1 LKKYITKY
9 YQGLFGPSEE
19 NNFSMD
25 ETRRDDIPQVSDVE
39 NDMLSTPFSEKEV
52 KEAIFR
58 MELNKSP
65 GPDGFP
71 AEFYQTFWDI
81 LKGDMMALFSEF
93 HSGNLPLFSLNF
105 GIITLLPKRKESI
118 QIQQYRHI
126 YLLNVSFK
134 IFTKVLTDRI
144 YLVAQKV
151 IRPSQT
157 AFLPGRYIM
166 EGVVIF
172 HETLHEMHR
181 KKLDGAILKLD
192 FEKAYDKV
200 KWSFLQQ
207 TLRMKGFST
216 K

>member
-39 NDMLSTPFSEKEV
+39 NDMLSTPFSKKEV

-58 MELNKSP
+58 MELNKLP

-126 YLLNVSFK
+126 CLLNVNFK
-134 IFTKVLTDRI
+134 IFIKVLTDRI
-144 YLVAQKV
+144 SLVAQKV

-172 HETLHEMHR
+172 HETIHEMHSN
-181 KKLDGAILKLD
+181 KMDGILLKID
-192 FEKAYDKV
+192 FE
-200 KWSFLQQ
+200 WLQCP
-207 TLRMKGFST
+207 LFIGASRF
-216 K
+216 